1 MKTTE
6 VTAEEDGWVPGG
18 ETAAGQ
24 PYWRNVVT
32 GDETTEQPAVV
43 QSWVYVGEL
52 PTGQKYWR
60 NTVSGEKTTNEPTIG
75 LQAPDAVA
83 AVAVVGNEEGN

>member
-1 MKTTE
+1 MIE
-6 VTAEEDGWVPGG
+6 PS
-18 ETAAGQ
+18 AGT
-24 PYWRNVVT
+24 YTSHDLFWRNVVT

>member
-1 MKTTE
+1 M
-6 VTAEEDGWVPGG
+6 
-18 ETAAGQ
+18 
-24 PYWRNVVT
+24 
-32 GDETTEQPAVV
+32 
-43 QSWVYVGEL
+43 YVGEL